1 MTNEIKLIN
10 DFFDNDFL
18 PYIKMNKPSYILDSQ
33 NYNKHFRPYLSGKSF
48 CRTSAKDLDHWA
60 ALQVAR
66 GYKVGT
72 INKHI
77 FLFNRII
84 ALAHRWKVIDSE
96 QKHGLLMQKRPDRHL
111 TQRFLTKTE
120 VNLLMTA
127 AEKDVHPDIVEI
139 LNLLL
144 LTGAR
149 VGEVLNAK
157 WQDIDL
163 ERGVLKI
170 DRSKSGRSREIVLNE
185 TAQSIFQ
192 KHKVKAQRS
201 YVSILPYQPVFI
213 NKRTGLAY
221 QSVTA
226 AWFRVRKAAGVDHC
240 RLHDL
245 RHTFASILVNQ
256 GVALYEVQLLLGHST
271 PIMTQRY
278 AHLQNSTLKKAAQEA
293 QLYIEKSA
301 NLLIA
306 PLKANRS
313 YLKGGLVQNRKR
325 PTQSGQAF

>member
-1 MTNEIKLIN
+1 
-10 DFFDNDFL
+10 
-18 PYIKMNKPSYILDSQ
+18 
-33 NYNKHFRPYLSGKSF
+33 
-48 CRTSAKDLDHWA
+48 
-60 ALQVAR
+60 
-66 GYKVGT
+66 
-72 INKHI
+72 
-77 FLFNRII
+77 
-84 ALAHRWKVIDSE
+84 
-96 QKHGLLMQKRPDRHL
+96 MQKRPDRHL

-170 DRSKSGRSREIVLNE
+170 DRSKSGRSREVVLNE

-226 AWFRVRKAAGVDHC
+226 AWFRVRKAAGIDHC

-245 RHTFASILVNQ
+245 RHTFASISVNQ

-313 YLKGGLVQNRKR
+313 YLKGGLVQNKKR
-325 PTQSGQAF
+325 PAQSGQAF

>member
-1 MTNEIKLIN
+1 MTNEAQLIN

-18 PYIKMNKPSYILDSQ
+18 PYIKINKPSHVFDSQ

-48 CRTSAKDLDHWA
+48 CETSTKDLDRWA
-60 ALQVAR
+60 VLQTTR

-72 INKHI
+72 INKHM

-84 ALAHRWKVIDSE
+84 ALAHRWKVIDLE

-120 VNLLMTA
+120 VNFLMTA
-127 AEKDVHPDIVEI
+127 AKKDVHPDIVKI

-170 DRSKSGRSREIVLNE
+170 DRSKSGKSREIILKE
-185 TAQSIFQ
+185 ATQSILQ

-201 YVSILPYQPVFI
+201 CVSVLPYQPVFI

-221 QSVTA
+221 QSVSA
-226 AWFRVRKAAGVDHC
+226 AWFRVRKAAGIDHC
-240 RLHDL
+240 RLHDM
-245 RHTFASILVNQ
+245 RHTFANILVNQ
-256 GVALYEVQLLLGHST
+256 DVALYKAQLLLGHSA

-278 AHLQNSTLKKAAQEA
+278 AHLQNATLKKAALEA

-301 NLLIA
+301 NLLSA

-313 YLKGGLVQNRKR
+313 YLPGGLVRNRKR
-325 PTQSGQAF
+325 LAQSGQAF